1 MQLNILGCSGAKSVG
16 KSPTSFLIDN
26 KILIDC
32 GSVVSKLQ
40 SEFILNNLECVLLTH
55 SHFDHI
61 MELPFLLE
69 LLLQNGKSPF
79 PVYASEESIKSL
91 YSNIFNFECWPNLFE
106 IAEKQNTNLQLLEYS
121 NLKTINVCD
130 YQIMPVKVNHT
141 VTTHGFIIDN
151 GEVSLGFTGDTY
163 ETDLFWEQCNKKENL
178 KAVIVDVSFPANMPE
193 DAEITKH
200 MSTDILAHEL
210 DKLNSKDIEI
220 LISHMKPNLT
230 EEIKT
235 ELINAGLDFEITFL
249 EDGMAL
255 NI

>member
-1 MQLNILGCSGAKSVG
+1 
-16 KSPTSFLIDN
+16 
-26 KILIDC
+26 
-32 GSVVSKLQ
+32 
-40 SEFILNNLECVLLTH
+40 
-55 SHFDHI
+55 

-79 PVYASEESIKSL
+79 PVYASGESIKSL

-121 NLKTINVCD
+121 NLKPIDVCD
-130 YQIMPVKVNHT
+130 YLVTPVKVNHT

-163 ETDLFWEQCNKKENL
+163 TTDLFWEQCNNKENL

-193 DAEITKH
+193 DAKITKH
-200 MSTDILAHEL
+200 MSTEILAHEL

-220 LISHMKPNLT
+220 LVSHMKPNLT
-230 EEIKT
+230 EEIRT
-235 ELINAGLDFEITFL
+235 ELLNANLDFDITFL

-255 NI
+255 TI

>member
-79 PVYASEESIKSL
+79 PVYASKESIKSL

-106 IAEKQNTNLQLLEYS
+106 IAEKQNTNLQLIEYN
-121 NLKTINVCD
+121 NLNLINVSD
-130 YQIMPVKVNHT
+130 YQITPVKVNHT
-141 VTTHGFIIDN
+141 ITTHGFIIDN

-163 ETDLFWEQCNKKENL
+163 ATDLFWEQCNKKENL
-178 KAVIVDVSFPANMPE
+178 KAVIVDVSFPGNMPE

-200 MSTDILAHEL
+200 MSTEILAHEL
-210 DKLNSKDIEI
+210 DKLNSKEIEL
-220 LISHMKPNLT
+220 LISHMKPKHT
-230 EEIKT
+230 EEIKS
-235 ELINAGLDFEITFL
+235 ELEKANLDFNITFL
-249 EDGMAL
+249 EDGMVL